1 MKKYFLLFALISPL
15 LFISCDVDGSEMSD
29 DELIQ
34 AIIDSENK
42 ILISNSDLPNSAI
55 SSINFE
61 MPNDFI
67 DEATLAPE
75 LGYEIE
81 MKSFDFIKLELDYER
96 DDELYFTTK
105 GRKLTS
111 SKGKRKKGKGKGPC
125 FKFEYPL
132 SYSMP
137 DGSIIT
143 GNNRKEICVAM
154 KGWYEINE
162 KTKTKP
168 QLVFPVT
175 ILTYGDDK
183 NIIKKKIKSHEELK
197 SAMASCK
204 NKKKKD

>member
-34 AIIDSENK
+34 AIIDSEK
-42 ILISNSDLPNSAI
+42 KFLISNSDLPNSAI

-67 DEATLAPE
+67 DKATLAPE

-111 SKGKRKKGKGKGPC
+111 SKGKRKKGKGKVHVLNLNTHFHILCQMIQSSLEMIEKKYVQLLKAG
-125 FKFEYPL
+125 
-132 SYSMP
+132 
-137 DGSIIT
+137 
-143 GNNRKEICVAM
+143 M
-154 KGWYEINE
+154 K
-162 KTKTKP
+162 
-168 QLVFPVT
+168 
-175 ILTYGDDK
+175 
-183 NIIKKKIKSHEELK
+183 
-197 SAMASCK
+197 
-204 NKKKKD
+204 

>member
-1 MKKYFLLFALISPL
+1 MKKYLLLFALISPL

-42 ILISNSDLPNSAI
+42 ILISGSELPSSAI
-55 SSINFE
+55 ASIEFE

-67 DEATLAPE
+67 DEATLSPE

-105 GRKLTS
+105 GRKLIS
-111 SKGKRKKGKGKGPC
+111 SKGKRGKGNKKGLC

-143 GNNRKEICVAM
+143 GNDRKEICTAI
-154 KGWYEINE
+154 KSWYEING
-162 KTKTKP
+162 KSRAKP

-183 NIIKKKIKSHEELK
+183 NIVKKELESHEELR
-197 SAMASCK
+197 SAMTSCK
-204 NKKKKD
+204 DEKKKD

>member
-34 AIIDSENK
+34 AIIDSEK
-42 ILISNSDLPNSAI
+42 KFLISNSDLPNSAI

-67 DEATLAPE
+67 DKATLAPE

-137 DGSIIT
+137 DDSIIA
-143 GNNRKEICVAM
+143 GNDRKEICTAI
-154 KGWYEINE
+154 KSWYEINE
-162 KTKTKP
+162 KIREKP
-168 QLVFPVT
+168 QLIFPVT
-175 ILTYGDDK
+175 ILTYDDK
-183 NIIKKKIKSHEELK
+183 KNIVKKELGSQEELRL
-197 SAMASCK
+197 AMASCK

>member
-1 MKKYFLLFALISPL
+1 MKKYLLLFVLICPL
-15 LFISCDVDGSEMSD
+15 LFISCDIDGDEMSD

-42 ILISNSDLPNSAI
+42 ILISKSDLPSSAI
-55 SSINFE
+55 SSISFE

-81 MKSFDFIKLELDYER
+81 MKSFDFIKLEIDYER
-96 DDELYFTTK
+96 NDELYFTTK

-111 SKGKRKKGKGKGPC
+111 SKGKKGKRKGLC
-125 FKFEYPL
+125 FKFKYPL

-137 DGSIIT
+137 DGSIIS
-143 GNNRKEICVAM
+143 GNDRKEICVAM
-154 KGWYEINE
+154 KSWYEINE

-175 ILTYGDDK
+175 ILTFDDDK
-183 NIIKKKIKSHEELK
+183 SIVKKKLESQEELK

-204 NKKKKD
+204 KERKKD